1 MILDAVK
8 IALCV
13 FVLAVLEVA
22 ATPQITPF
30 GGGPD
35 LIVILVVALAL
46 WRGVE
51 AAAVAGFAGGLL
63 LDAVTFEHLGM
74 ASLVYVGVAW
84 AVATYSR
91 RREAGPG
98 MLEPPPPR
106 ALPWLLAGATAAQL
120 GSLVLHVL
128 LGDHPAPAVLFWHQ
142 IAPAILQTT
151 LIGLAL
157 LPVLRRIFRPPSAMS
172 HVPRI
177 ATA

>member
-1 MILDAVK
+1 MILDGVK

-22 ATPQITPF
+22 ATPQLTPF

-35 LIVILVVALAL
+35 LIVILVVALGL

-51 AAAVAGFAGGLL
+51 AAAIAGFAGGLL
-63 LDAVTFEHLGM
+63 LDAITFEHLGLM
-74 ASLVYVGVAW
+74 SLVYVGVGW
-84 AVATYSR
+84 AVATYSN

-106 ALPWLLAGATAAQL
+106 TLPWLLVGATAAQL

-151 LIGLAL
+151 LLGLVL
-157 LPVLRRIFRPPSAMS
+157 LPLLRRLFRPPSTMS
-172 HVPRI
+172 RVPRV